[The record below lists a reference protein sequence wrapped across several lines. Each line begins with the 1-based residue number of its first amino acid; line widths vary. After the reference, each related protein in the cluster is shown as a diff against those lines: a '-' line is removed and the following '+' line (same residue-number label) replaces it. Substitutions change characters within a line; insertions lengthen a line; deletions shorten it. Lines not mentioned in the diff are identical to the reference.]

1 MKNLKIFLIAAIVL
15 SFSLQAGYSQ
25 EQQLQNEDARLM
37 QQIRQ
42 SMSSGADSSADQLI
56 NGNGSQVRK
65 IKIDYWSYI
74 KIIIVLALVVVA
86 IYAIFRFMKKFL
98 KIKDDVGEDAQI
110 ITSQTLGPNRWLQVV
125 YIHGKYLILGV
136 TSENINLISEITD
149 PKEIERLDIYSNQQ
163 EVNKGSSFQE
173 LFNNLKNSIFGKK
186 DKKDDFN
193 YETDEVDF
201 LKNQNKRFE
210 SNEVQEQ
217 NNDEN

>member
-1 MKNLKIFLIAAIVL
+1 MKNLKIFFLITIVL
-15 SFSLQAGYSQ
+15 SFCVYEGHSQ
-25 EQQLQNEDARLM
+25 SQQQDNDAQLM

-42 SMSSGADSSADQLI
+42 SMSSAADGSSDQTT
-56 NGNGSQVRK
+56 GNSDSQIRK
-65 IKIDYWSYI
+65 IKIDYWSYV
-74 KIIIVLALVVVA
+74 KIIIILALVIAA

-98 KIKDDVGEDAQI
+98 KIRDDVGEDAQV

-136 TSENINLISEITD
+136 TNENINLISEITD

-173 LFNNLKNSIFGKK
+173 LFNNLKNSLFGKK
-186 DKKDDFN
+186 AKKDDFN
-193 YETDEVDF
+193 YETDEVNF

-210 SNEVQEQ
+210 NSEEQEHG
-217 NNDEN
+217 NDEN

>member
-1 MKNLKIFLIAAIVL
+1 MKNLKIFLLVAIVL
-15 SFSLQAGYSQ
+15 SLSLQAGYSQ
-25 EQQLQNEDARLM
+25 EQQQNSDAQLM

-42 SMSSGADSSADQLI
+42 SLQTGGDNSADQS
-56 NGNGSQVRK
+56 NNNNNRRTNR
-65 IKIDYWSYI
+65 IKIDYWAYI
-74 KIIIVLALVVVA
+74 RIIIVLALVIAA

-136 TSENINLISEITD
+136 TNENINLISEITD